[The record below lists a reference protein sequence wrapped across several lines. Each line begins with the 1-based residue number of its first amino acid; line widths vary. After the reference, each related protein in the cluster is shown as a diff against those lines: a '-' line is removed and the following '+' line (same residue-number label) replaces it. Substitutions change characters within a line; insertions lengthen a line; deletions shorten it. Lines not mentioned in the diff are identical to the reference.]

1 MKPADFPPLPP
12 RSRWVDPVW
21 PLESALAT
29 TRRLLFQPFDLRRWL
44 MLGLLAWLSG
54 LTSIGTT
61 TGIQSQANR
70 SGTSATPTAW
80 NASDILWEAN
90 SAVRRGLDAV
100 QEHWL
105 WMVPLIAF
113 VAILALTVW
122 VGLTWLS
129 SRGDLLFVAGVT
141 RPETDLPEPWHEFS
155 REANSL
161 FRFRLVLELLGP
173 ILLLMVLGFEWL
185 LVSLSGSISG
195 ISIAWIVLLLI
206 PVVMLA
212 LALWLV
218 GWLTTEFV
226 VPIQFLRRCGC
237 RKAWGIL
244 LGQMVRFPTSF
255 LLYGLVQVPLNI
267 VTALAVVV
275 FAILTC
281 GACCLLLVPFANV
294 VILLPL
300 HVFYR
305 AYPLHFLAQFGPGW
319 DAFQAGGP
327 KSAP

>member
-1 MKPADFPPLPP
+1 
-12 RSRWVDPVW
+12 
-21 PLESALAT
+21 
-29 TRRLLFQPFDLRRWL
+29 
-44 MLGLLAWLSG
+44 
-54 LTSIGTT
+54 
-61 TGIQSQANR
+61 
-70 SGTSATPTAW
+70 
-80 NASDILWEAN
+80 
-90 SAVRRGLDAV
+90 
-100 QEHWL
+100 
-105 WMVPLIAF
+105 
-113 VAILALTVW
+113 
-122 VGLTWLS
+122 
-129 SRGDLLFVAGVT
+129 
-141 RPETDLPEPWHEFS
+141 
-155 REANSL
+155 
-161 FRFRLVLELLGP
+161 LVLELLGP

-206 PVVMLA
+206 PVVVLA

-267 VTALAVVV
+267 VTALAVVA